1 MKTLSDHNNFMMERQ
16 YMFKGTDSVAG
27 VLCDD
32 CGTEMHYVE
41 PDMVLS
47 SNPPKK
53 TVICPQCGKVG
64 YKVV

>member
-1 MKTLSDHNNFMMERQ
+1 
-16 YMFKGTDSVAG
+16 MFKGTDSVAG

-32 CGTEMHYVE
+32 CGAEMHYVE
-41 PDMVLS
+41 PDMVLT